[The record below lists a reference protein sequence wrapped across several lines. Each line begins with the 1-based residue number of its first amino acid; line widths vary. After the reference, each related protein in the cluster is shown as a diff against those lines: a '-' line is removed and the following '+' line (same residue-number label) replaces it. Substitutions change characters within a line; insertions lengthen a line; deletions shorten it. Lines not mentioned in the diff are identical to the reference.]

1 LEFVLTLEEYRR
13 QGAYTAVCAE
23 ALKQLKEQN
32 IKTVILG
39 SSPEATSIYKK
50 LGFVPYLEKVL
61 LTFKG

>member
-13 QGAYTAVCAE
+13 QGAYAAVCAE

-39 SSPEATSIYKK
+39 SSPEATSIYIIR
-50 LGFVPYLEKVL
+50 LRSIF
-61 LTFKG
+61 